1 MTQSDPSTFEE
12 EPPMS
17 NDAHRSS
24 YQSVSQFGV
33 IAGASALVLYG
44 LSRRN
49 KTGLAL
55 ATAGGLVAYKQARS
69 QARSSRQ
76 TATSVFR
83 VNTTSNEAYRLWRN
97 FENLPRFMAHL
108 DAVRVLNDR
117 HSEWTAKG
125 PLDSRV
131 RWKAEITED
140 EPNRRI
146 AWRSLPGSQ
155 LETSGWVEFR
165 DDPQGRGSTVR
176 AQVEYSNPLGAIGLG
191 LLSALGKN
199 PSFVVKEDLR
209 RFKALLE
216 AGEAPTTV
224 GQTHGPRGLHGY
236 VEQALFRE
244 TSNHPSPQAENAP
257 RRSHAAA

>member
-224 GQTHGPRGLHGY
+224 GQTHGPRGLHGH

-257 RRSHAAA
+257 RRSQAAA